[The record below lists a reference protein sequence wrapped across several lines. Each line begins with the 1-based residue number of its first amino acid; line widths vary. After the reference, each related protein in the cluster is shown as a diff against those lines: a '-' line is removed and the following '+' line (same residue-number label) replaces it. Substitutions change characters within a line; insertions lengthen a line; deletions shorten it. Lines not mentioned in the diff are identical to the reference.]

1 MAGLGGA
8 GRGNGGV
15 DTAGHGGEYAEA
27 AGCVISHSV
36 SRVDGT
42 ADRSESV
49 MERMGKRD
57 GDGGGESTGKSGGE
71 QREDQGARPGLTRRR
86 ALWIGG
92 GGAVAA
98 GVAALAAGGAPDRWW
113 WLLPGNEKPRTAGA
127 VDFRGAQWIAASPE
141 NYRRADRPAD
151 YGIDRVVIHVVQ
163 GSYATALD
171 VFQDPFHEAAAHYV
185 IRKDGHIAQMIREL
199 DVAFHAGNRG
209 YNERSVG
216 IEHEGYVDRPE
227 SFTAAMYASSAR
239 LTAGIC
245 RRYGFPA
252 DREHIVGHGEVPG
265 TDHTDPGKHWDW
277 DRYLGLV
284 RAELRRPVPKPPR
297 ATGRGN
303 AGAQAPAGAPGATPA
318 PERQRAAHWRGPI
331 P

>member
-8 GRGNGGV
+8 GGGNGGV
-15 DTAGHGGEYAEA
+15 DTTGHGGEYAEA
-27 AGCVISHSV
+27 GSVISHSQ

-49 MERMGKRD
+49 MQRMGKRD
-57 GDGGGESTGKSGGE
+57 GERGAG
-71 QREDQGARPGLTRRR
+71 QGAAPGITRRR

-92 GGAVAA
+92 GGAVTA
-98 GVAALAAGGAPDRWW
+98 GVGALAAQGELAHWW
-113 WLLPGNEKPRTAGA
+113 WRMPGNEKPRTAGA
-127 VDFRGAQWIAASPE
+127 VDFRGAQWVSASPE

-151 YGIDRVVIHVVQ
+151 YAVDRVVIHVVQ

-171 VFQDPFHEAAAHYV
+171 VFRDPDHEAAAHYV
-185 IRKDGHIAQMIREL
+185 VRKDGHIAQMIREL

-227 SFTAAMYASSAR
+227 SFTDAMYASSAR
-239 LTAGIC
+239 LTAAIC
-245 RRYGFPA
+245 RRYGLRA
-252 DREHIVGHGEVPG
+252 DREHIVGHVEVPG
-265 TDHTDPGKHWDW
+265 TDHTDPGRHWDW

-284 RAELRRPVPKPPR
+284 RAELREPVRARQTSLRDRP
-297 ATGRGN
+297 
-303 AGAQAPAGAPGATPA
+303 
-318 PERQRAAHWRGPI
+318 
-331 P
+331 